1 MTTTSGTN
9 PKVSIVAVSYN
20 QEKYIRETLES
31 FVTQQ
36 ADFAFEVVIG
46 DDKSTDRTP
55 EIIAEY
61 ARAYPDIVKPILR
74 TKNIGVQQN
83 FIETLRAATGE
94 YIAMCEGDD
103 YWTDIHKLQTQVAF
117 MDKNPDMALSFH
129 PVRVFFEG
137 NEEPDSIYPDPNEK
151 HVFTLK
157 ELLRRNYIQTNSV
170 MYRRQN
176 YDAMPGDS
184 VNMLPVD
191 WYIHLYHAQFG
202 KIGYINKVMA
212 DYRRH
217 PGGIWWSSYKNVD
230 DIWKRHGLS
239 HLSLFMELLKLYGDN
254 PEYKK
259 LLYVSVYKLL
269 SAVTSVDEKYQTGQL
284 HQILQVYP
292 DSIEQFVRYQCGALE
307 TSERALSAAKAQ
319 AEELTSTVTSKDAAI
334 AERDALLDQAA
345 HELRLIK
352 GSRLWKLRNAIA
364 KVTGRQQV

>member
-1 MTTTSGTN
+1 MAKQGTR
-9 PKVSIVAVSYN
+9 PKVSVVAVSYN

-31 FVTQQ
+31 FVTQE
-36 ADFAFEVVIG
+36 ADFTFEVIIG

-61 ARAYPDIVKPILR
+61 ARAYPDIIKPILR
-74 TKNIGVQQN
+74 KKNIGVQQN
-83 FIETLRAATGE
+83 FIETLRAARGE

-103 YWTDIHKLQTQVAF
+103 YWTDTHKLQTQVAF
-117 MDKNPDMALSFH
+117 MDKRPDLALSFH
-129 PVRVFFEG
+129 SVRVFFEG
-137 NEEPDSIYPDPNEK
+137 NEEPESIYPDPDGK
-151 HVFTLK
+151 HLFTLK

-202 KIGYINKVMA
+202 KIGYIDKVMA
-212 DYRRH
+212 AYRRH

-230 DIWKRHGLS
+230 DIWKKHGLS
-239 HLSLFMELLKLYGDN
+239 HLSLFVELLKLYGKN

-259 LLYVSVYKLL
+259 ILDGWVHKLL
-269 SAVTSVDEKYQTGQL
+269 AAVTVVDEKYQTGQL
-284 HQILQVYP
+284 HQILQTYP
-292 DSIEQFVRYQCGALE
+292 DTIEQFVRYQWSALE
-307 TSERALSAAKAQ
+307 ASERALDEAKAQ
-319 AEELTSTVTSKDAAI
+319 AEETARTLTSKDAAI
-334 AERDALLDQAA
+334 AERDALLDQTV

-352 GSRLWKLRNAIA
+352 GSRFWKLRNKIA
-364 KVTGRQQV
+364 KVTGRHQV